1 MIISHKVNSWAFLSL
16 MFMTYV
22 HFFSK
27 DKMGKYI
34 LILFPLTG
42 VFEKSL
48 RKWCLL
54 SSISILLPYLVIS
67 SFFFYGPHHPKCSC
81 RSLCSEF
88 SPSLQ
93 KWHSLIL
100 FWSCLHSYIP
110 VPLPTAA
117 TTTAIRNFYFST
129 PVFLNANLKKSKHL
143 SSKHSLS
150 LQTHSKTNQG
160 RARM

>member
-67 SFFFYGPHHPKCSC
+67 SFFFFMDPTSQNVPAGHFAVSFHKAYKNDI
-81 RSLCSEF
+81 
-88 SPSLQ
+88 
-93 KWHSLIL
+93 HSFCFGLA
-100 FWSCLHSYIP
+100 YIP
-110 VPLPTAA
+110 TYLCHFLLLLLPLLLG
-117 TTTAIRNFYFST
+117 ISI
-129 PVFLNANLKKSKHL
+129 
-143 SSKHSLS
+143 SL
-150 LQTHSKTNQG
+150 LQFF
-160 RARM
+160 